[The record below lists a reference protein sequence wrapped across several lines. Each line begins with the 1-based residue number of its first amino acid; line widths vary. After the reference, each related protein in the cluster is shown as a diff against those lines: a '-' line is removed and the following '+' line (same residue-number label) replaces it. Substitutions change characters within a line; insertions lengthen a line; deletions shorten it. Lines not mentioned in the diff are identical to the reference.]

1 MTFDAKHFTRLLHAF
16 AEATID
22 AEFGPAPEHREA
34 IRHYLRQTLIP
45 GWHESLEHVPD
56 VLDSDDFDT
65 MLTDY
70 ADCRWRHFWS
80 RAVVIEGRIMAFA
93 KKELSNVG

>member
-22 AEFGPAPEHREA
+22 AEFGPAPAHREA
-34 IRHYLRQTLIP
+34 IRQYLRQTMQP
-45 GWHESLEHVPD
+45 GWQESLEHAFD
-56 VLDSDDFDT
+56 ALDSDDFDT

-80 RAVVIEGRIMAFA
+80 RAVVIEGQMLAFA
-93 KKELSNVG
+93 KKGLAER